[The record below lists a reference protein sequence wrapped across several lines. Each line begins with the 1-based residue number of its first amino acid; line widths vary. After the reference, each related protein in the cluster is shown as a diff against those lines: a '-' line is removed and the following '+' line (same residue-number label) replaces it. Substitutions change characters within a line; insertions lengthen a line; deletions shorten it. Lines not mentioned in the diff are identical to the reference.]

1 MKKGKERERA
11 RLTFVLFFSL
21 QVYLPFFLWKI
32 ESRWKQEREQGQRA
46 GVLNPNKRKGKK
58 VLCLTLLF
66 VPNYPF
72 SNANV
77 CFYSKDEEEK
87 LRGLHRYG
95 GRTQFLLRESWK
107 GALLISSLASAEEF
121 DNFACRNF
129 MCFTRCFASSLFFL
143 PKVFPLLL
151 TNRALQINVD
161 NDFLPSKGKKKNLV
175 QAHSSGKVHNADLY
189 SYEERINVYS
199 WMTIVACTKMVQNGK
214 NLRSLVSSR
223 SVLYLCGS
231 CKTEGGKG
239 PEPKRQTQEAF
250 PISRSVLLIGQSIL
264 HKKAMLVQGWL
275 ISSGFTFSRFPV
287 LPELKLWCIAVL
299 AVRRRRVA

>member
-1 MKKGKERERA
+1 MLMSA
-11 RLTFVLFFSL
+11 S
-21 QVYLPFFLWKI
+21 I
-32 ESRWKQEREQGQRA
+32 QR
-46 GVLNPNKRKGKK
+46 
-58 VLCLTLLF
+58 T
-66 VPNYPF
+66 
-72 SNANV
+72 
-77 CFYSKDEEEK
+77 
-87 LRGLHRYG
+87 
-95 GRTQFLLRESWK
+95 
-107 GALLISSLASAEEF
+107 
-121 DNFACRNF
+121 
-129 MCFTRCFASSLFFL
+129 
-143 PKVFPLLL
+143 
-151 TNRALQINVD
+151 
-161 NDFLPSKGKKKNLV
+161 KKKNCEACIGTGEERSSSCVKAEKELFLYLRWQVQKNLTTSPVETSCALHVALLLLCSSFPKSFLCCSQTGLCKWMSTMISCPRRARKKTLV
-175 QAHSSGKVHNADLY
+175 QAYSSGKVHNADLY

-264 HKKAMLVQGWL
+264 HKKTMLVQGWL

-299 AVRRRRVA
+299 AARRRRVA